1 MQLLMPSAGFDD
13 PLELLGACH
22 RRVAGFCDT
31 LERLVAHLK
40 TAGPDDDARHAA
52 KRILS
57 YFDQAAPHHH
67 ADEEV
72 DLLPL
77 LRLRAE
83 ESDASTIENWAE
95 RISAEHREQNALW
108 TVLREELQQLIDGKG
123 SSLNAAAAFIG
134 MEREHYQFED
144 RVVFHLAGKLLHE
157 GDLETLGR
165 AMASRRNRPYPEED

>member
-13 PLELLGACH
+13 PLALLSACH

-31 LERLVAHLK
+31 LERLVEHVR
-40 TAGPDDDARHAA
+40 TAGPDDDARRAA
-52 KRILS
+52 GRVLS

-83 ESDASTIENWAE
+83 ARDASTVENWAE
-95 RISAEHREQNALW
+95 RISAEHREQAAVW
-108 TVLREELQQLIDGKG
+108 RALREELQQLIDADATNL
-123 SSLNAAAAFIG
+123 SAAAGFID
-134 MEREHYQFED
+134 MERQHYRFED
-144 RVVFHLAGKLLHE
+144 REVFPLASKLLRE

-165 AMASRRNRPYPEED
+165 AMADRRNRPYPEDV